1 MPLCLRGQRRVSMDI
16 STYQPLRSENIVFRD
31 IEGEGILY
39 QVEQA
44 KVHVL
49 NGTAYAIWKQC
60 DGKHTIEQ
68 IAKELTKT
76 FQVDEQ
82 TALEDVKKS
91 VQEFRNLKLL
101 QDREDSAGQ

>member
-1 MPLCLRGQRRVSMDI
+1 MDT
-16 STYQPLRSENIVFRD
+16 STYQPLRAENIVFRD

-39 QVEQA
+39 QVEEA

-68 IAKELTKT
+68 IAKALTKT
-76 FQVDEQ
+76 FRVDEQ
-82 TALEDVKKS
+82 TALKDVKKS
-91 VQEFRNLKLL
+91 VEEFRNLKLL
-101 QDREDSAGQ
+101 HDREDSPGQ